1 MPQLDFFN
9 YIWIIPMFSM
19 LLILFI
25 IIISNFYNQIFIFNG
40 KNASNNY
47 NIELNKSSSIIKSI
61 MK

>member
-25 IIISNFYNQIFIFNG
+25 IIISNFYNQIFIFSG
-40 KNASNNY
+40 KSASNNY

>member
-25 IIISNFYNQIFIFNG
+25 IIISNFYNQIFIFSG

-47 NIELNKSSSIIKSI
+47 NIELNKSSSIVKSI